1 MSAQASIQP
10 SRPSWGTA
18 AWRSLLYLALFLLAT
33 LALAL
38 PVGLG
43 YFAFRFLQGDEL
55 EEITLHLEDAL
66 LYLNVFVG
74 VGQFLVAL
82 ALTAAWM
89 RLLDRRGSLAELGLR
104 WPGLSPLLAL
114 LLGMGMAALAVALTA
129 AMGGF
134 TVTGWAWETE
144 SLADVLLVDLVG
156 FTPLLLFMVLTD
168 ELIFRGYIRWAF
180 ADAERIALLAPAA
193 LYGLYRV
200 VAWRLLSDTGTQ
212 SAGTLAM
219 VGLGTIV
226 SGLAL
231 VWAWRSSKSLW
242 APIGLHLGW
251 ALVTG
256 LVFSLPVGGKTVE
269 GLLLVRATGGL
280 VTGGVAGPEAGIIGL
295 AIWLAAW
302 GLFWALERRPSG
314 K

>member
-1 MSAQASIQP
+1 MSAQVSVQ
-10 SRPSWGTA
+10 SLRPSWSTA
-18 AWRSLLYLALFLLAT
+18 AWRSLLYLAAFLLAT

-66 LYLNVFVG
+66 LYLNTLMG

-104 WPGLSPLLAL
+104 WPGRSPLLAL
-114 LLGMGMAALAVALTA
+114 LLGMGMAALTVAVAA
-129 AMGGF
+129 AVGGF
-134 TVTGWAWETE
+134 TVMGWAWEKE
-144 SLADVLLVDLVG
+144 SLADVLLVDLIG

-180 ADAERIALLAPAA
+180 ADAERIAPLASAV

-200 VAWRLLSDTGTQ
+200 VAWRLMSDTGMQ
-212 SAGTLAM
+212 DAGTLIL
-219 VGLGTIV
+219 VGLSTIV

-231 VWAWRSSKSLW
+231 VWAWRLSKSLW

-256 LVFSLPVGGKTVE
+256 LVFSLPVGGKIVE
-269 GLLLVRATGGL
+269 GLLLVRATGDL
-280 VTGGVAGPEAGIIGL
+280 LTGGVAGPEAGIIGIV
-295 AIWLAAW
+295 IWLVAW
-302 GLFWALERRPSG
+302 GLFWALERRSSG
-314 K
+314 T